1 MSLKIHIDSRLGKCC
16 GAVVQP
22 SGATSRQTCAAP
34 RQATSSHELTG
45 KQQQVLSKCDTCQR
59 AMQPPC
65 YQDCDL
71 FSDGTMITFEHQPPP
86 ASISSASS
94 CLKQSLCQVHTQL
107 QPEEGGGY
115 SSPFSEPA
123 NVQLMQ
129 RHRRRHASC
138 MHAGTC

>member
-1 MSLKIHIDSRLGKCC
+1 MLWCRRATIRRDLKADLRSPAASH
-16 GAVVQP
+16 A
-22 SGATSRQTCAAP
+22 SGSTHRP
-34 RQATSSHELTG
+34 SHELTG
-45 KQQQVLSKCDTCQR
+45 KQQQILSKCDTCQR
-59 AMQPPC
+59 AMQPPS

-71 FSDGTMITFEHQPPP
+71 FSDGTMITVEHQPPP

-94 CLKQSLCQVHTQL
+94 CLKQSLCQVHTLL

-138 MHAGTC
+138 MHAGSVKP